1 MGNQMIFKRKELKY
15 LLDQRQKEALLRA
28 MEPYMALDGYG
39 RTTIR
44 NLYFDTDNFR
54 LVRRSMEKPI
64 YKEKLRVRSYRQT
77 RPDVPVFVELKKKYR
92 SVVYKRRLS
101 LTERQAMECLRKGG
115 ALPVS
120 SQIAEEIQYFCE
132 FYQDLRPQVFLA
144 YEREAFY
151 NLAGGDFRVTF
162 DENIL
167 YRREAL
173 SLGTEV
179 WGTPLLEE
187 GQTLM
192 EIKTVGSIPLWMT
205 QVLSQEQIFRT
216 SYSKYGSAYQRMI
229 CQGQEGG
236 LLYA

>member
-1 MGNQMIFKRKELKY
+1 M
-15 LLDQRQKEALLRA
+15 
-28 MEPYMALDGYG
+28 
-39 RTTIR
+39 
-44 NLYFDTDNFR
+44 
-54 LVRRSMEKPI
+54 
-64 YKEKLRVRSYRQT
+64 
-77 RPDVPVFVELKKKYR
+77 
-92 SVVYKRRLS
+92 
-101 LTERQAMECLRKGG
+101 
-115 ALPVS
+115 
-120 SQIAEEIQYFCE
+120 
-132 FYQDLRPQVFLA
+132 
-144 YEREAFY
+144 
-151 NLAGGDFRVTF
+151 TF